1 MKLNTHHF
9 SFNIL
14 EQTIESMYHRL
25 RVSAS
30 AIFKLVD
37 EEINFKNIYSP
48 KNGYIVETY
57 NKKEFEIFQETLR
70 NLNNIVYFN
79 SLLLGSYSIFETS
92 FKHVCA
98 FVEKHSNSNLD
109 PFNPDRKILQYC
121 RQYLSDS
128 KLVDFTRKE
137 FDSRYTYL
145 TEVNDL
151 RNLIAH
157 YNGNLIKEKGKSIQH
172 QPDYKKLH
180 KKYLTIMN
188 NGQVF
193 INDDEYI
200 KKFIKTSEGFIKLI
214 IKEFKNNSNVV

>member
-9 SFNIL
+9 SFDIL
-14 EQTIESMYHRL
+14 DQTIESMYHRL

-37 EEINFKNIYSP
+37 EDINFKNIYSP
-48 KNGYIVETY
+48 KNGCVVETD
-57 NKKEFEIFQETLR
+57 NKSEFEIFQETLR

-92 FKHVCA
+92 FKLICEFA
-98 FVEKHSNSNLD
+98 EKHSNPKLA
-109 PFNPDRKILQYC
+109 PFNPKIKILQSC

-128 KLVDFTRKE
+128 KLVDFARKDI
-137 FDSRYTYL
+137 DSKYTYL

-157 YNGNLIKEKGKSIQH
+157 YNGNLIREKGKSIQH
-172 QPDYKKLH
+172 QPDYMKFH

-200 KKFIKTSEGFIKLI
+200 IKFINTSEGFIRLI